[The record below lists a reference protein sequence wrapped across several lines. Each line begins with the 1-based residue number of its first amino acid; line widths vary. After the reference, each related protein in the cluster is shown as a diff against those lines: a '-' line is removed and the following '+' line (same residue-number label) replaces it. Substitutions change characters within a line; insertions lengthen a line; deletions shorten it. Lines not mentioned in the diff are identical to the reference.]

1 MKVTVIMESQAVPG
15 KEELEALLWNSEFP
29 SPAESIPVK
38 PMLEWKTK
46 TAEKILAE
54 GFRLNPEVDSI
65 AILDDLPLGTVI
77 QDSVGKVYRRS
88 EGYYYDGPHDW
99 QSFDGD
105 FWDVIDFVMPVRI
118 VAYNAYLQD

>member
-1 MKVTVIMESQAVPG
+1 MKAVVIMESQATPG
-15 KEELEALLWNSEFP
+15 KAELEALLWDSEFAA
-29 SPAESIPVK
+29 PAK
-38 PMLEWKTK
+38 PLLEWKAK

-77 QDSVGKVYRRS
+77 QDAVGKVYRRS

-105 FWDVIDFVMPVRI
+105 FWDVVDFVMPVRVI
-118 VAYNAYLQD
+118 AYNAYPQD